1 MICSAEKLCEM
12 KLESFEKALDF
23 KRMESSD
30 CVEARVRVFT
40 KKVQNSDSVGINPVV
55 DSIKFSYKTE

>member
-1 MICSAEKLCEM
+1 MISAEKLGEM

-30 CVEARVRVFT
+30 CVEARVKEFSP
-40 KKVQNSDSVGINPVV
+40 KKFRILIQLV
-55 DSIKFSYKTE
+55 SIQ